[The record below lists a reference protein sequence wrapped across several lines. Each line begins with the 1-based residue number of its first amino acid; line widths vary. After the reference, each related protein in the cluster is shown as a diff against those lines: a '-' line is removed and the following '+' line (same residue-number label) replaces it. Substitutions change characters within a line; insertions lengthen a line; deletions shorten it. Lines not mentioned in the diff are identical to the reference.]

1 MILIIHLSYRLRCET
16 VFKALSSWYIE
27 VLQVKLVRCE
37 KLLKYFYK
45 ILINDIDIYLY
56 MNYRVIT
63 ENKR

>member
-1 MILIIHLSYRLRCET
+1 MWN

-27 VLQVKLVRCE
+27 ALQFKLVRCE

-45 ILINDIDIYLY
+45 ILKNDIDIYLY
-56 MNYRVIT
+56 MNYRVIS